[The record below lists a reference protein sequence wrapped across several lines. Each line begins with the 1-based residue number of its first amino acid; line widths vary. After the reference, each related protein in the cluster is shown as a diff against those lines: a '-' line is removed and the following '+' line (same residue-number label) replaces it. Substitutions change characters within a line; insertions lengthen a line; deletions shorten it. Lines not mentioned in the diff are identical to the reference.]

1 MAPISAILHRYGI
14 RMLGYLDDWLIL
26 AESRTTCLQARDR
39 LLPVCEELGLQ
50 VNFKKSFLIPSQ
62 DMTYLGMQIQSVR
75 FIAKPTETRVET
87 LLKIIEEFL
96 SSPGPPAALWRR
108 LLGHLSEKTNKGIV
122 VGMLPRSYVSHFALS
137 KAIAI
142 NERMKKYCDQ
152 KKVEFIDLWGM
163 FVGKRHLFRKDGI
176 HLSEAGQRKF
186 GEILN
191 KECEKVMRSDRIGT
205 RESSEVSPVSRLQGI
220 EENENLEY
228 SFLGFTKEN

>member
-1 MAPISAILHRYGI
+1 
-14 RMLGYLDDWLIL
+14 
-26 AESRTTCLQARDR
+26 
-39 LLPVCEELGLQ
+39 
-50 VNFKKSFLIPSQ
+50 
-62 DMTYLGMQIQSVR
+62 
-75 FIAKPTETRVET
+75 
-87 LLKIIEEFL
+87 
-96 SSPGPPAALWRR
+96 
-108 LLGHLSEKTNKGIV
+108 
-122 VGMLPRSYVSHFALS
+122 MLPRSYVSHFALS

-191 KECEKVMRSDRIGT
+191 KECKKVMRSDRIGT
-205 RESSEVSPVSRLQGI
+205 RVSSEVLPVSRSQGI

-228 SFLGFTKEN
+228 SFLGFTQEN

>member
-1 MAPISAILHRYGI
+1 MVGGQIERFA
-14 RMLGYLDDWLIL
+14 
-26 AESRTTCLQARDR
+26 
-39 LLPVCEELGLQ
+39 
-50 VNFKKSFLIPSQ
+50 NFNKKKRKVKSFPGCGVNKVTEEVEKLE
-62 DMTYLGMQIQSVR
+62 IQSRNSCV
-75 FIAKPTETRVET
+75 IAHVGSNDLYLRGGRVGNSEPIV
-87 LLKIIEEFL
+87 KDMK
-96 SSPGPPAALWRR
+96 R
-108 LLGHLSEKTNKGIV
+108 LVNKVSEKTNKGIV

-191 KECEKVMRSDRIGT
+191 KECEKIMRSDRIST
-205 RESSEVSPVSRLQGI
+205 RESSEVSS
-220 EENENLEY
+220 
-228 SFLGFTKEN
+228 